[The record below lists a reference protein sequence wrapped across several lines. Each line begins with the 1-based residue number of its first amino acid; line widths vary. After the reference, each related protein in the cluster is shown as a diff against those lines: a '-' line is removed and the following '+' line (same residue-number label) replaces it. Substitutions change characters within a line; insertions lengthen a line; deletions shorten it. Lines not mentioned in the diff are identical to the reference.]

1 MSRETDSFQDN
12 IRKTF
17 IRFSLVPVAAI
28 VTVALF
34 LFGFSWSMFMVHFN
48 KLENSTIS
56 QDVVRTINICNEML
70 SDVSGSLTA
79 NELQVDKNE
88 IFSILYKRTADFGEM
103 GNLMI
108 LSADRRVLF
117 SNKGTAP
124 KTLTES
130 EYSDWGI
137 WHQIKANK
145 NTPSTIVYNKNLYV
159 AMGLYEGSELRAAIV
174 YAVPGEAITGNIS
187 VQNRFVFITDT
198 NGWVYASNTRRL
210 QDDYGQIDDS
220 FYAGSGFIRYEKG
233 LYYSCKS
240 DTGKGLV
247 VTTINDIG
255 KSVTLIEILIVVII
269 VIFAAIALITIRS
282 TEISSKRYTRDIKKI
297 EDAFEEVQNGN
308 LDVELNTNSST
319 EFKIIAEDFNQ
330 MLNGLKD
337 QIEQNKELA
346 EHAAFSQVKQ
356 LESQFN
362 PHFLFN
368 TLDNIRFM
376 AKIDAAAADKMIV
389 SLSRLL
395 RYSIREMREEVTV
408 KEDLDNLQY
417 YLNIL
422 QIRFNKRFAYEMNVA
437 EDIYDFL
444 IPKLLLQP
452 LLENAVKYGFNGQE
466 KLTVRIRGYQI
477 QEKLIFVC
485 EDDGAGI
492 EENQLKEIQ
501 NNLRQ
506 DSNNSAHYGIYNIH
520 RRINLMYSEDYGLDI
535 SSSLGEG
542 TTVRLT
548 LPKKLSKPAQNGE

>member
-1 MSRETDSFQDN
+1 MSRETGSFQDN

-34 LFGFSWSMFMVHFN
+34 LFVFSWSVFMVHFN
-48 KLENSTIS
+48 KLENATIS
-56 QDVVRTINICNEML
+56 QDVVRTINVCNEML
-70 SDVSGSLTA
+70 SDVSGALLT
-79 NELQVDKNE
+79 NNLQVDDNE
-88 IFSILYKRTADFGEM
+88 IFSILYKRTADFGEL

-108 LSADRRVLF
+108 LSSDRQVLF
-117 SNKGTAP
+117 ANKGTVL
-124 KTLTES
+124 KVLTGS

-137 WHQIKANK
+137 WHLIKANK

-159 AMGLYEGSELRAAIV
+159 AEGVYEGNELRAAIV

-198 NGWVYASNTRRL
+198 NGWVYANNTRRL
-210 QDDYGQIDDS
+210 QDEYGQIDDS
-220 FYAGSGFIRYEKG
+220 FFARSGFIRYEKG
-233 LYYSCKS
+233 LYYSYKS

-255 KSVTLIEILIVVII
+255 RSVTLIEILVVIII

-308 LDVELNTNSST
+308 LDVELSTNSST

-330 MLNGLKD
+330 MLFGLKD

-376 AKIDAAAADKMIV
+376 AKIDASAADKMIV

-422 QIRFNKRFAYEMNVA
+422 QIRFNKRFAYRIDVT
-437 EDIYDFL
+437 EDIMEYM
-444 IPKLLLQP
+444 IPKLLIQP
-452 LLENAVKYGFNGQE
+452 LLENAVKYGFNGHE
-466 KLTVRIRGYQI
+466 KLSVTVRGYQM

-492 EENQLKEIQ
+492 KADQLKEIQ
-501 NNLRQ
+501 ENLKNE
-506 DSNNSAHYGIYNIH
+506 DNATIHYGLYNIH
-520 RRINLMYSEDYGLDI
+520 RRIRLMYGDEYGLDV
-535 SSSLGEG
+535 SSRENEG
-542 TTVRLT
+542 TVVRLT
-548 LPKKLSKPAQNGE
+548 IPKH